1 MTPSSFGSSGKQ
13 FQWTYDYAVLSPA
26 ARGDEQDAAPWG
38 RSYAPETMVLAVS
51 ERYKREP

>member
-13 FQWTYDYAVLSPA
+13 FRWTYDYAVLSPA